1 MPLVVTDNLPKVVD
15 LTQELNMIVSIEKTK
30 ALKTLAKF
38 DIEWSENRQLVKH
51 YPLDDTCVINNPEQ
65 LAKKLETLSY
75 AFWLTFNHYV
85 DQAIGPQEPVLQTE
99 VLSPCEWGDRP
110 EKPKKIG
117 KIYTCQPIR
126 FMTVNK
132 PTEVV
137 QPYLYSYDNLEE
149 DYKELMGEINFGIEI
164 Y

>member
-1 MPLVVTDNLPKVVD
+1 
-15 LTQELNMIVSIEKTK
+15 
-30 ALKTLAKF
+30 LAKF
-38 DIEWSENRQLVKH
+38 DIEWSENRQIVKH
-51 YPLDDTCVINNPEQ
+51 YPLDDMCFINNPEQ
-65 LAKKLETLSY
+65 LAKKLENLSH

-85 DQAIGPQEPVLQTE
+85 EQAIGPQVPVLETG
-99 VLSPCEWGDRP
+99 VLSPCEWGERP

-117 KIYTCQPIR
+117 KIYTCQPNR

-137 QPYLYSYDNLEE
+137 QPYLYSYDNLKE
-149 DYKELMGEINFGIEI
+149 DHKELMGEINFGIEI

>member
-1 MPLVVTDNLPKVVD
+1 MTLAFDNLPKVVD
-15 LTQELNMIVSIEKTK
+15 LTPELNAVVNTEKQK

-51 YPLDDTCVINNPEQ
+51 YPLDDTCVINNPEA
-65 LAKKLETLSY
+65 LAKKLQNLSE

-85 DQAIGPQEPVLQTE
+85 DQAIGFQAPVLETGVISE
-99 VLSPCEWGDRP
+99 CAWGERQ

-117 KIYTCQPIR
+117 KIYTCQPNR
-126 FMTVNK
+126 FATVNK
-132 PTEVV
+132 PSEVV
-137 QPYLYSYDNLEE
+137 QPYLYSYDNLKE